1 MYLPLFYRMFIESNN
16 KYFIHMINNQGEKNG
31 LNEGQGNHDSSKQD
45 KMFQNFTKIRDRSNN
60 ID

>member
-1 MYLPLFYRMFIESNN
+1 MFIESNN